1 MKILVKILFYLA
13 VMIVGGLSGRFLGD
27 WSVRLLGE

>member
-1 MKILVKILFYLA
+1 MKSVINFLFYLA

-27 WSVRLLGE
+27 WIVSLLGE

>member
-1 MKILVKILFYLA
+1 MKNFIKILYYLA

-27 WSVRLLGE
+27 WIVSLLGE